1 MTGRE
6 SATDRVHRILRE
18 AILSGELVSGSQ
30 HSIYQMAERLGV
42 SRTPVR
48 DAALRLAD
56 TGLLSIEKN
65 RGIRISGITVAGI
78 RDIIESRM
86 LLEVPAAAAAA
97 RLAGPEL
104 DAELDC
110 LLAHLVSAAEARDPA
125 AFGANDRDIHRS
137 LLRAAGNER
146 VVSIVESLRDSTQI
160 LGASTVGRSR
170 SMHEVRD
177 EHVPIVEA
185 VKQRDSTAAA
195 EWMRSH
201 LVSTGTLLMQQ
212 VAQTTGESVPQTW
225 VPRLLPA

>member
-6 SATDRVHRILRE
+6 SATNRVHRILRE
-18 AILSGELVSGSQ
+18 AILNGELVSGSQ
-30 HSIYQMAERLGV
+30 YSIYQMAERLGV

-56 TGLLSIEKN
+56 AGLLSIERN
-65 RGIRISGITVAGI
+65 RGIRISGITVGGI
-78 RDIIESRM
+78 RDIIESRI

-97 RLAGPEL
+97 RVAGPEL
-104 DAELDC
+104 DAELDR
-110 LLAHLVSAAEARDPA
+110 LLALLVKAADARDAA
-125 AFGANDRDIHRS
+125 AFGAHDRDIHRA

-146 VVSIVESLRDSTQI
+146 IVSIVESLRDSTQI

-185 VKQRDSTAAA
+185 VKQRDSAAA
-195 EWMRSH
+195 AGWMRSH
-201 LVSTGTLLMQQ
+201 LVATGTLLMHQ

-225 VPRLLPA
+225 VPRLPPV